1 MINDKEDAFHLLL
14 EHTNLSAEW
23 ITQAL
28 IYDMLDRSNSIHPKY
43 IETLLPYVD
52 RTYAHMILTPLIYNN
67 SITDR
72 IILDMLKNDL
82 NVDIDHVIEALNSGR
97 SHAVIK
103 ALLDHDI
110 NVNKFST
117 RCRTTILHVA
127 VYHGRVSIVQ
137 LLKERGAS
145 SMTYDGYGR
154 TPFGILKRH
163 NKRTDLYTTINKL
176 LLDH

>member
-1 MINDKEDAFHLLL
+1 
-14 EHTNLSAEW
+14 
-23 ITQAL
+23 
-28 IYDMLDRSNSIHPKY
+28 
-43 IETLLPYVD
+43 
-52 RTYAHMILTPLIYNN
+52 
-67 SITDR
+67 
-72 IILDMLKNDL
+72 MLKNDL

-97 SHAVIK
+97 SHAVIE

-127 VYHGRVSIVQ
+127 VYHGRVSIVR

-163 NKRTDLYTTINKL
+163 NKPTDLYTTINKL